1 MQHGTRPLNLLRSH
15 FLCSFCAWTLLLWA
29 AAAHASPMACGSKPI
44 RLAFYE
50 YGYFYFLDKQGAAGI
65 DKDIVDELSR
75 RSGCKFDTQVM
86 ARARIWAELANGG
99 LDMSVSGIQNPER
112 DQFAWFAHYLSM
124 KNYAVLGSAVPQATH
139 SAKEFLQQPKLQFG
153 AVRAF
158 KHGTDQDKWLDQ
170 LRAGNRVQDSAN
182 VETLFKKLKE
192 GRIDALFSQP
202 AVYGKSLADLGLQ
215 QSTRIQDWTPDEK
228 GVPHGL
234 ILAKT
239 RFNAADAKA
248 WQALVSTMRTDGTL
262 KRIYAKYL
270 SAGEASALLD
280 F

>member
-1 MQHGTRPLNLLRSH
+1 MQFGTQPSLFLRQLWVWAS
-15 FLCSFCAWTLLLWA
+15 LLWA
-29 AAAHASPMACGSKPI
+29 AAAHASPVVCGDKPI

-50 YGYFYFLDKQGAAGI
+50 FGYFYFTEKQGATGI
-65 DKDIVDELSR
+65 DKDIVDELVK
-75 RSGCKFDTQVM
+75 RSGCKFDIQVM

-99 LDMSVSGIQNPER
+99 LDMSVSGIQSPER

-124 KNYAVLGSAVPQATH
+124 KNYAVLGTSVPHNTH
-139 SAKEFLQQPKLQFG
+139 SADSFLHQPKLQFG

-158 KHGTDQDKWLDQ
+158 KHGTEQDKWLEQ
-170 LRAGNRVQDSAN
+170 LRASNRVQDSAN
-182 VETLFKKLKE
+182 VETLFKKLRE

-202 AVYGKSLADLGLQ
+202 PVYGKNLADLGMQ
-215 QSTRIQDWTPDEK
+215 HSVRIQDWTPDEK

-234 ILAKT
+234 IMAKS
-239 RFNAADAKA
+239 RFNPAGAKA

-270 SAGEASALLD
+270 SANEASALLD

>member
-1 MQHGTRPLNLLRSH
+1 MPHGTQTSRRLRS
-15 FLCSFCAWTLLLWA
+15 FQGAVCACALLLWA
-29 AAAHASPMACGSKPI
+29 AGALASPIACGDQPI

-50 YGYFYFLDKQGAAGI
+50 YGYFYYSDKPGPAGI
-65 DKDIVDELSR
+65 DKDIVEELTR
-75 RSGCKFDTQVM
+75 RSGCRFSTQVL

-99 LDMSVSGIQNPER
+99 LDMSVSGIQTPER
-112 DQFAWFAHYLSM
+112 DRFAWFAHYLSM
-124 KNYAVLGSAVPQATH
+124 KNYAVLGPSVPPAVQSAH
-139 SAKEFLQQPKLQFG
+139 GFLQHSKLQFG

-158 KHGTDQDKWLDQ
+158 RHGTRQDQWLDQ
-170 LRAGNRVQDSAN
+170 LRADNRVQDSAN

-215 QSTRIQDWTPDEK
+215 HSTSIQDWTADEK

-234 ILAKT
+234 ILAKS
-239 RFNAADAKA
+239 RFSADDAKA
-248 WQALVSTMRTDGTL
+248 WQALVATLRADGTL
-262 KRIYAKYL
+262 RRIYARYL
-270 SAGEASALLD
+270 SAAEASALLD

>member
-1 MQHGTRPLNLLRSH
+1 MQHGTHPSH
-15 FLCSFCAWTLLLWA
+15 FLRHVCVWASLFCAA
-29 AAAHASPMACGSKPI
+29 VAHAGPVACGDKPI

-50 YGYFYFLDKQGAAGI
+50 FGYFYFVEKQGATGI
-65 DKDIVDELSR
+65 DKDIVDELAK
-75 RSGCKFDTQVM
+75 RSGCRLDIQVM
-86 ARARIWAELANGG
+86 ARARIWAELANGR

-124 KNYAVLGSAVPQATH
+124 KNYAILGTTVPPSTH
-139 SAKEFLQQPKLQFG
+139 SAESFLQQPKLQFG

-158 KHGTDQDKWLDQ
+158 KHGADQDKWLEK
-170 LRAGNRVQDSAN
+170 LRADNRVQDSAN

-202 AVYGKSLADLGLQ
+202 PVYGKSLADLGMQ
-215 QSTRIQDWTPDEK
+215 QSVRIQDWTPDEK

-234 ILAKT
+234 IMAKS
-239 RFNAADAKA
+239 RFNAAEAKA
-248 WQALVSTMRTDGTL
+248 WQALVGAMRTDGTL

-270 SAGEASALLD
+270 SANEASALLD